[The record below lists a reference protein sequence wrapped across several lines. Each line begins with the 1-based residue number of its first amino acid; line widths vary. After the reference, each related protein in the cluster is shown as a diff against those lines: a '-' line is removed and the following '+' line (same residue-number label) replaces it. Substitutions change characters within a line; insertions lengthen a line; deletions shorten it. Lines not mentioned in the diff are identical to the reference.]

1 MAQNIGTLVT
11 AAIRPNDSLD
21 LIASAFA
28 NEIKGG
34 LHSVTSSTDRDAII
48 TERREW
54 GMLCSTLNDNKTYK
68 LLYGHSSNVITDNG
82 NWYEFQGSG
91 GGGSEWVDSVLS
103 VLIDEPLS
111 PSNGDRYLVGTSPAD
126 VITGTNWSSDI
137 IAGGVIAQWNDSGS
151 TWLYTTPLEGMSV
164 RVDNQYNSIYRYQG
178 TYSYGTWYKEK
189 ESQVRYIYATSSN
202 GVEYTSTSLP
212 LFNDYDTEM
221 VYIIKFDTTNTGNSM
236 SLSINN
242 LPSKIVKKTSGLSL
256 LDVLSDDISTNYQY
270 VTTYNGTYFEL
281 KDLPSDLESLT
292 NKYYITSSEVV
303 IVPPNTQYFIYGGL
317 TVSGT
322 LNNSG
327 EVIIVNGDLDI
338 DGGTVSGSG
347 TIEQVSFAQIDG
359 LGEANYLPRWKS
371 NYMLS
376 PTSSIYDDGDQVIIS
391 SPTFSINGDFILSN
405 GASQGYILTSDS
417 NGIATWQIGVLKYTA
432 TQSFNSNA
440 TYSITHGL
448 KSYSILF
455 NFWNEETGEPIIV
468 SVKKTG
474 LDTIDVMSTDTINN
488 GRVVIIS

>member
-54 GMLCSTLNDNKTYK
+54 GMLCSVINDNKTYK
-68 LLYGHSSNVITDNG
+68 LKYGYSSTDITDNG
-82 NWYEFQGSG
+82 NWHEFEGSG
-91 GGGSEWVDSVLS
+91 GGSSEWVDSVLS
-103 VLIDEPLS
+103 VLVDEPLS
-111 PSNGDRYLVGTSPAD
+111 PSNGDRYLVGTSPTD
-126 VITGTNWSSDI
+126 DITGTNWSSEI

-151 TWLYTTPLEGMSV
+151 TWLYTTPLNGMSV

-202 GVEYTSTSLP
+202 GIEYTSSSLP

-221 VYIIKFDTTNTGNSM
+221 IYVIKFSTTNTGNTM
-236 SLSINN
+236 SLSIND
-242 LPSKIVKKTSGLSL
+242 LPTKMVKKTSGLSL
-256 LDVLSDDISTNYQY
+256 LDVLVGDISTNYQY
-270 VTTYNGTYFEL
+270 VATYNGVSFEL
-281 KDLPSDLESLT
+281 KDLPNVEILN
-292 NKYYITSSEVV
+292 NKYYISSSETIIIPSNV
-303 IVPPNTQYFIYGGL
+303 QYFIYSGL

-327 EVIIVNGDLDI
+327 EVIIVNGDLEI

-347 TIEQVSFAQIDG
+347 LIEQVSFAQIDG
-359 LGEANYLPRWKS
+359 LGQANYLPRWKS
-371 NYMLS
+371 NYLLS
-376 PTSSIYDDGDQVIIS
+376 PTSSIYDDGDQVNILS
-391 SPTFSINGDFILSN
+391 LTFSINSDFIIPN
-405 GASQGYILTSDS
+405 GASQGYVLTSDS
-417 NGIATWQIGVLKYTA
+417 DGNATWQKGITKFTA
-432 TQSFNSNA
+432 TQSLVANF
-440 TYSITHGL
+440 TYSVAHGL
-448 KSYSILF
+448 DSYSIIY
-455 NFWNEETGEPIIV
+455 NIWNETTGEPIIV
-468 SVKKTG
+468 SVKKTD
-474 LDTIDVMSTDTINN
+474 LNTIDIMSTDTINN
-488 GRVVIIS
+488 ARIVIIS